1 MGGSA
6 PATEPM
12 RAVVVREA
20 ASNARIE
27 AAEAGRPSV
36 GDGQV
41 LIECHYGALNWADT
55 MIARGVYP
63 GQIAEPPYVPRE
75 NIVLGAELSGR
86 IVATGPGVDGFEPNQ
101 VVSALTPALTGAFAD
116 YVVTDA
122 ALVTGL
128 PLAVPTA
135 QAAAFRGVGLT
146 AYHLLFSAFD
156 LKPGHRVLVHS
167 VSGGVGLAVTQL
179 AIEVGATVLGTASS
193 SLKAKIAHSHGASKV
208 FVRGEEDFVEG
219 VLEHTRG
226 RGVDLVIDSL
236 GGDVLLKSI
245 DALAVL
251 GRVINIGNTG
261 DGGWP
266 GSALELHRR
275 LYSRCASYMAFDVF
289 RAAPP
294 NSKRWKQGID
304 YLVQRFADGR
314 FAIPVAREFSFDECG
329 EMIESMRSGTQT
341 GKLCLA
347 LR

>member
-1 MGGSA
+1 MV
-6 PATEPM
+6 
-12 RAVVVREA
+12 RAAGEN
-20 ASNARIE
+20 ASIE
-27 AAEAGRPSV
+27 AAEVSRPAAG
-36 GDGQV
+36 GGQV

-75 NIVLGAELSGR
+75 NIILGAEFCGR
-86 IVATGPGVDGFEPNQ
+86 VVSTGPEVEDFEPNQ

-122 ALVTGL
+122 ALVTAL

-135 QAAAFRGVGLT
+135 QAAAFRGVGFT

-156 LKPGHRVLVHS
+156 LKPEHTVLVHS

-179 AIEVGATVLGTASS
+179 AAEVGATVLGTASS
-193 SLKAKIAHSHGASKV
+193 AGKAGIAQSLGASKV
-208 FVRGEEDFVEG
+208 FVRGKEDFAEG
-219 VLEHTRG
+219 VLEHTGG
-226 RGVDLVIDSL
+226 RGADLVIDSL
-236 GGDVLLKSI
+236 GGEVLMRSI
-245 DALAVL
+245 DALSSL
-251 GRVINIGNTG
+251 GQVINIGNTG

-266 GSALELHRR
+266 GSALDLHRR
-275 LYSRCASYMAFDVF
+275 LYSRCASYMGFDVF

-294 NSKRWKQGID
+294 GSPRWNEGID

-314 FAIPVAREFSFDECG
+314 FAIPVTRNFPLEECG
-329 EMIESMRSGTQT
+329 DMIDAMRSGAQT